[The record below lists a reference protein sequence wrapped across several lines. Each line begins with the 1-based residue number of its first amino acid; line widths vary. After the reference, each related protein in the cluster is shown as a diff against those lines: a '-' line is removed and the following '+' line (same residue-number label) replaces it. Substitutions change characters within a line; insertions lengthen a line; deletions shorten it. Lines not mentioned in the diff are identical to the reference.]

1 MNDIHTQ
8 DPGNGQH
15 ADKERTTTERFYSIA
30 DLCIKITFVGNRNNE
45 TDLLPSFRIFRTDA
59 PASEILFSL
68 TVDDDLRPINKNCR
82 ERVGTFD
89 TGNGDTIVDAA
100 SSGGYQ
106 FIIKDVKRRN
116 CCLLQSNDDFSVCSC
131 ALNGDKAMRSFGLNN
146 AIMMAFAFSGS
157 FGNTLLMHA
166 SAIRHGKWGY
176 AFTAKSGTGK
186 STHTSLWIENIP
198 GCDLIND
205 DNPVIRIINGEA
217 YIYGSPW
224 SGKTP
229 CYRNTKALLGAIVK
243 IERAKENR
251 ITKLTP
257 TMAFSQILPSC
268 STMKWDRT
276 VFRNTCDTVIKLI
289 ELSTSNYTLECLPN
303 KEAAILCHSTIKK

>member
-1 MNDIHTQ
+1 MNSIPTQ
-8 DPGNGQH
+8 NTDNGYT
-15 ADKERTTTERFYSIA
+15 DSKKTTAEQFYSIA
-30 DLCIKITFVGNRNNE
+30 DLCIKITFVGNKNNE
-45 TDLLPSFRIFRTDA
+45 NDLLPSFRVFRTDS
-59 PASEILFSL
+59 PASEILLSL
-68 TVDDDLRPINKNCR
+68 TVDDDLRPINKKYR

-89 TGNGDTIVDAA
+89 TGNGDTVVDNVNG
-100 SSGGYQ
+100 GGYQ
-106 FIIKDVKRRN
+106 FIIKDVRRRN
-116 CCLLQSNDDFSVCSC
+116 CCLLQANGDFSECSC
-131 ALNGDKAMRSFGLNN
+131 ALNGDKSMRAFGLNN

-157 FGNTLLMHA
+157 FVNTLLMHA
-166 SAIRHGKWGY
+166 STIRQGTWGY

-186 STHTSLWIENIP
+186 STHTSLWMENIH
-198 GCDLIND
+198 GCDLLND

-229 CYRNTKALLGAIVK
+229 CYRNTRARLGAITK

-251 ITKLTP
+251 VTKLTP

-268 STMKWDRT
+268 STMKWDKT
-276 VFRNTCDTVIKLI
+276 VFRNTCDTVIRLI
-289 ELSTSNYTLECLPN
+289 ELSPSNYTLECLPN

>member
-1 MNDIHTQ
+1 MNGIHTQ
-8 DPGNGQH
+8 NADNGFT
-15 ADKERTTTERFYSIA
+15 DNERTTTERFYSIA
-30 DLCIKITFVGNRNNE
+30 GLCIKITFVGNKNDEN
-45 TDLLPSFRIFRTDA
+45 DLLPSFRVFRTDT

-68 TVDDDLRPINKNCR
+68 TVNDNLRPISKKYR

-89 TGNGDTIVDAA
+89 TGNGDTIVD
-100 SSGGYQ
+100 SVNGNDYQ

-116 CCLLQSNDDFSVCSC
+116 CCMLQSNGDFSVCSC
-131 ALNGDKAMRSFGLNN
+131 ALNGDKPMRAFGLNN

-157 FGNTLLMHA
+157 FVNTLLMHA
-166 SAIRHGKWGY
+166 SAIRQGKWGY

-229 CYRNTKALLGAIVK
+229 CYRNIKTRLGAIIK
-243 IERAKENR
+243 IERASENR
-251 ITKLTP
+251 IAKLTP

-268 STMKWDRT
+268 STMKWDKK